1 MAPTIPSNIPSNVTG
16 SGVSATMAPAVPA
29 TSAVPATTPPPIT
42 VPSNVP
48 TSYVTNKGSGSIIDA
63 AQSYDILQIINRGI
77 AYAIIIAGFLSV
89 VFIFIGGISF
99 ILSGGQEDKIK
110 SAVSTIR
117 YAIIGL
123 IITILATVIIGTVG
137 KAMGL
142 DIIKYINFGE
152 IIDTIKSITSGAGSS
167 GVPSLD

>member
-1 MAPTIPSNIPSNVTG
+1 MATIPSNIPGSFPVATPTAYPTTIPGSLPPNFPTTTG
-16 SGVSATMAPAVPA
+16 TTNNFVSG
-29 TSAVPATTPPPIT
+29 
-42 VPSNVP
+42 
-48 TSYVTNKGSGSIIDA
+48 GGGSIVDA
-63 AQSYDILQIINRGI
+63 AQNYDVLQILNRGI

-89 VFIFIGGISF
+89 VFVFIGGISF

-123 IITILATVIIGTVG
+123 VITILATVIIGTVG

-142 DIIKYINFGE
+142 DIIRYINFGE
-152 IIDTIKSITSGAGSS
+152 ILDTIKSITSSAGST
-167 GVPSLD
+167 GPTLN

>member
-1 MAPTIPSNIPSNVTG
+1 MSQTIPSNIPTPG
-16 SGVSATMAPAVPA
+16 SIPTTTAIPA
-29 TSAVPATTPPPIT
+29 TPS
-42 VPSNVP
+42 VPSTLP
-48 TSYVTNKGSGSIIDA
+48 SHITTKGGGGSIVDA
-63 AQSYDILQIINRGI
+63 AQNYDVLQIINRGI

-89 VFIFIGGISF
+89 VFIFVGGISF
-99 ILSGGQEDKIK
+99 ILSGGQEEKIK

-142 DIIKYINFGE
+142 DIIRYINFGE
-152 IIDTIKSITSGAGSS
+152 IIETIKSITADNSTGRM
-167 GVPSLD
+167 SLD

>member
-1 MAPTIPSNIPSNVTG
+1 MPI
-16 SGVSATMAPAVPA
+16 
-29 TSAVPATTPPPIT
+29 TTP
-42 VPSNVP
+42 
-48 TSYVTNKGSGSIIDA
+48 SGSKSIIEA
-63 AQSYDILQIINRGI
+63 AQNYEILEIINRGL

-99 ILSGGQEDKIK
+99 ILSGGQEEKIK

-123 IITILATVIIGTVG
+123 IVTILATVIVGTVG

-142 DIIKYINFGE
+142 DIIKYINLSD
-152 IIDTIKSITSGAGSS
+152 IIDTIKNISIGGGGSKT
-167 GVPSLD
+167 LN